1 MYLILRYLNSLN
13 NFFSFGSTSH
23 YVMRECFA
31 SYSKA
36 FAVPKSSIYKPTL
49 DVTMLRI
56 VQSGLARKY
65 INEELE
71 KVSKANSATSLRVSD
86 KRPLSLKLL
95 QVPFW
100 QFLVFQGACILI
112 FLAGMVTY

>member
-1 MYLILRYLNSLN
+1 MK
-13 NFFSFGSTSH
+13 
-23 YVMRECFA
+23 ECFA

-65 INEELE
+65 INDELE
-71 KVSKANSATSLRVSD
+71 KVAKTNSATSVSLSE

-95 QVPFW
+95 EVPFW
-100 QFLVFQGACILI
+100 QFLLLQGVCVLI
-112 FLAGMVTY
+112 FLAGKYLLRFGTYSIFLVS